1 MENIISYFG
10 TYTPA
15 ADGAI
20 ANFKFEYLCTL
31 GFAAIVIFLG
41 RAIVAHSAALRNTRF
56 LLRLFPV
63 SSFTPDFRDQDDR
76 HSQYQF

>member
-41 RAIVAHSAALRNTRF
+41 RAIVAHSAALRKYVF

-63 SSFTPDFRDQDDR
+63 SSF
-76 HSQYQF
+76 HS